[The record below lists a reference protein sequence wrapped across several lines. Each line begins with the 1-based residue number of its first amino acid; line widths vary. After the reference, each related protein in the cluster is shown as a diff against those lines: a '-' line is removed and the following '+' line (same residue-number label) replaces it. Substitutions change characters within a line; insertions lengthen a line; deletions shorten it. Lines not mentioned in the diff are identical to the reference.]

1 MKLLLLFV
9 AAQMAGNGI
18 TLLLAA
24 LLARV
29 LRRRLVAARPQG
41 GSTC

>member
-1 MKLLLLFV
+1 MKLLLLFL
-9 AAQMAGNGI
+9 ATQLAGNGI

-24 LLARV
+24 LVARV

-41 GSTC
+41 GAPC